1 VIAVSKPAIAV
12 HVGAGRWS
20 REQKVIEEIVELVRS
35 SLDAGLRAGET
46 GSSLDMVVQA
56 VRVLEDSGIVN
67 AGAGSTVDL
76 TGSVS
81 MDAGVMYSKTGRA
94 GAVAYVK
101 YPRNPVVLAKYVLEQ
116 TDHVLV
122 AGEAA
127 DRLAERLGLP
137 RHPGVS
143 ARVRN
148 LYEDAVR
155 KIRYGEVPQRF
166 YSRSL
171 ELWLRFFGIG
181 DTVGAVAVDKD
192 GELAAATSTGGV
204 FLKMPGR
211 VGDSPIAGAG
221 FYASRCGAASA
232 TGIGEFI
239 ILYGLSRKA
248 VDSLCENGDPVS
260 VAEEVMKD
268 FTSKYGGDTAGLIL
282 IDRDGR
288 AHGAYN
294 TQAMPWGYATKEFV
308 KVFGF

>member
-1 VIAVSKPAIAV
+1 MGSPAVAV
-12 HVGAGRWS
+12 HVGAGRWN
-20 REQKVIEEIVELVRS
+20 REPEQVRQVVELIHS
-35 SLDAGLRAGET
+35 SLDAGMRAGAT
-46 GSSLDMVVQA
+46 GSSLDMVVEA

-76 TGSVS
+76 SGSVS

-94 GAVAYVK
+94 GAVAYVR
-101 YPRNPVVLAKYVLEQ
+101 YTRNPVALARFVLEQ

-122 AGEAA
+122 VGEAA

-143 ARVRN
+143 ERVRR
-148 LYEDAVR
+148 LYEEAVR
-155 KIRYGEVPQRF
+155 KIRAGEVPQRF

-171 ELWLRFFGIG
+171 GVWLKLFGIG
-181 DTVGAVAVDKD
+181 DTVGAVAVDRE

-211 VGDSPIAGAG
+211 VGDSPIVGAG

-248 VDSLCENGDPVS
+248 VDSLCAGGDPTATS
-260 VAEEVMKD
+260 EEVLRD
-268 FTSKYGGDTAGLIL
+268 FTERYGGDTLGFIL
-282 IDRDGR
+282 MDRSGR
-288 AHGAYN
+288 AHGSYN
-294 TQAMPWGYATKEFV
+294 TQAMPWGYASREGV
-308 KVFGF
+308 RVSGL